1 MVRTALGVSKFE
13 LAIHHQDWEHCHGL
27 GPISDL
33 IDELLNAEEQWTL
46 SLISGRL
53 YGFQ

>member
-13 LAIHHQDWEHCHGL
+13 LAIHQQDWEHGHGL

-33 IDELLNAEEQWTL
+33 IDDLLDAEDRQSL

-53 YGFQ
+53 DGFQ